1 MKKFL
6 CIILVCL
13 LIIATALSAASCSD
27 SASESYVDPAPA
39 ATIAS
44 WQKTYTAGDFGIRN
58 KKDPFVEFT
67 LNTGETIRVELYP
80 TVAPISVD
88 NFITYV
94 KEGFYTGV
102 AFHRIIEG
110 RMIQCGGF
118 EIKDNK
124 YVQKTATH
132 DAIKG
137 EFLANGVMNTL
148 SHTRGV
154 ISMARTS
161 AYDSATS
168 QFFICSA
175 VVTGWNGLYA
185 AFGRVI
191 DMESMAVVSRL
202 EKVET
207 AKEKLYGANES
218 LDREVTEYEKS
229 SDVPVTRVTV
239 KKAVLVWDNNN

>member
-1 MKKFL
+1 MKKFFYA
-6 CIILVCL
+6 L
-13 LIIATALSAASCSD
+13 LISLLLISTAVSALACSKATSD
-27 SASESYVDPAPA
+27 SPVDPDPTS
-39 ATIAS
+39 TIAK

-67 LNTGETIRVELYP
+67 FSTGESIRLELYP

-94 KEGFYTGV
+94 KEDFYVGT

-110 RMIQCGGF
+110 QMIQCGGF

-137 EFLANGVMNTL
+137 EFLANGVNNTL

-161 AYDSATS
+161 ANDSATS
-168 QFFICSA
+168 QFFICSDT
-175 VVTGWNGLYA
+175 VSGWNGSYA

-191 DMESMAVVSRL
+191 DMESMTVVSRL
-202 EKVET
+202 EKIKTGTEDLYYGET
-207 AKEKLYGANES
+207 PYSA
-218 LDREVTEYEKS
+218 T
-229 SDVPVTRVTV
+229 DVPTTRVTIT
-239 KKAVLVWDNNN
+239 KAVLVWDN

>member
-13 LIIATALSAASCSD
+13 LLIVTALSAASCSD
-27 SASESYVDPAPA
+27 SADSYVDPEPA
-39 ATIAS
+39 STIAS
-44 WQKTYTAGDFGIRN
+44 WQKKYTAGDFGIRN

-67 LNTGETIRVELYP
+67 LSTGETIRVELYP
-80 TVAPISVD
+80 GVAPISVD

-102 AFHRIIEG
+102 AFHRIIEKQ
-110 RMIQCGGF
+110 MIQCGGF

-137 EFLANGVMNTL
+137 EFLANGVNNTL

-154 ISMARTS
+154 ISMARTP

-175 VVTGWNGLYA
+175 VVTGWDGLYA

-207 AKEKLYGANES
+207 GSEALYYGADAYN
-218 LDREVTEYEKS
+218 S

-239 KKAVLVWDNNN
+239 KKAVLVWDK